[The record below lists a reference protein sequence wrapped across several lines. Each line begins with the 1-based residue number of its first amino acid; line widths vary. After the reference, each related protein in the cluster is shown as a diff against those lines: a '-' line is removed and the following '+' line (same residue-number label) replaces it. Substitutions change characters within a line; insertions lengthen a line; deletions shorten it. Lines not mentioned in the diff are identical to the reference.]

1 MATDTILLGVDGGGT
16 RCRAR
21 LCAPSGARLADAV
34 TGPANIRLGFK
45 TAMIAVMA
53 ATEECLDQA
62 GLSKRELN
70 RITACLALAGAS
82 EPTQLA
88 LARRHKYPF
97 AHTILVTDAQA
108 ACVGAH
114 RGGDGGVIVA
124 GTGSIGWGQLKGRQ
138 HRVGGWGLPI
148 SDEGSGAW
156 IGREALRRVL
166 WAHDGRVPWTGL
178 LDDLF
183 THFRRDPHAIVRWTT
198 RASPRDYGSF
208 APLVVSHAGKQDAV
222 AIELMRRAGG
232 HIDALAA
239 RLLSADVRPL
249 ALVGGLADAMAQWVS
264 SDTRKHL
271 IQPAGDALDGAVA
284 LARVAAES
292 EAPSAPFP
300 KFVRDLSRL

>member
-1 MATDTILLGVDGGGT
+1 MHGDTLLVGVDGGGT

-21 LCAPSGARLADAV
+21 LCASGERLADAV

-45 TAMIAVMA
+45 PAMVAVMSA
-53 ATEECLDQA
+53 IEQCLDQA
-62 GLSKRELN
+62 GLSKRDLS

-88 LARRHKYPF
+88 FARRHKYPF
-97 AHTILVTDAQA
+97 ERTILVTDAQA

-114 RGGDGGVIVA
+114 RGGDGGVIIV
-124 GTGSIGWGQLKGRQ
+124 GTGTIGWGELKGRQ

-156 IGREALRRVL
+156 IGCEALRQVL

-183 THFRRDPHAIVRWTT
+183 THFRRDPNAIVRWTM

-208 APLVVSHAGKQDAV
+208 APLVVNHARKQDAV
-222 AIELMRRAGG
+222 AIELMQRAAG

-249 ALVGGLADAMAQWVS
+249 ALVGGLADAMAPWVS
-264 SDTRKHL
+264 SETRRHL
-271 IQPAGDALDGAVA
+271 AQPAGDALDGAIA
-284 LARVAAES
+284 LARVAE
-292 EAPSAPFP
+292 ECQT
-300 KFVRDLSRL
+300 LSLQVSDADYGRG

>member
-1 MATDTILLGVDGGGT
+1 MSMPIDTVLLGIDGGGT

-21 LCAPSGARLADAV
+21 LCAASGARLADAV
-34 TGPANIRLGFK
+34 AGPANIRLGFK
-45 TAMIAVMA
+45 TAMIAVMS

-62 GLSKRELN
+62 GLPKRDLS

-88 LARRHKYPF
+88 LAKRHKYPF

-114 RGGDGGVIVA
+114 AGEDGGVIVV
-124 GTGSIGWGQLKGRQ
+124 GTGTIGWGELKGRQ

-156 IGREALRRVL
+156 IGCEALRLVL

-183 THFRRDPHAIVRWTT
+183 NHFRRDPHAIVRWTT

-208 APLVVSHAGKQDAV
+208 APLVVGHASKQDAA
-222 AIELMRRAGG
+222 AIELMQRAAG

-239 RLLSADVRPL
+239 RLLSAGVRPL
-249 ALVGGLADAMAQWVS
+249 ALVGGLADAMAPWVS
-264 SDTRKHL
+264 SDTRKQL
-271 IQPAGDALDGAVA
+271 IQPAGDALDGAIR
-284 LARVAAES
+284 LARMAAES
-292 EAPSAPFP
+292 QPP
-300 KFVRDLSRL
+300 DLQVTDADYDRG

>member
-1 MATDTILLGVDGGGT
+1 MNDDTLLVGVDGGGT

-21 LCAPSGARLADAV
+21 LCAASGARLADAV

-45 TAMIAVMA
+45 PAMIAVMSA
-53 ATEECLDQA
+53 VEQCLDQA
-62 GLSKRELN
+62 GLAKSNLD

-114 RGGDGGVIVA
+114 RGRDGGVIIV
-124 GTGSIGWGQLKGRQ
+124 GTGTIGWGELNGHQ

-156 IGREALRRVL
+156 IGCEALRQVL
-166 WAHDGRVPWTGL
+166 WAHDGRIPWTGL

-183 THFRRDPHAIVRWTT
+183 THFRRDPHAVVRWTT

-208 APLVVSHAGKQDAV
+208 APLVVSHASKQDAA
-222 AIELMRRAGG
+222 AIELMQRAAS

-239 RLLSADVRPL
+239 RLISADVRPL
-249 ALVGGLADAMAQWVS
+249 ALVGGLADAIAQWVS
-264 SDTRKHL
+264 SDTRRHL
-271 IQPAGDALDGAVA
+271 IQPAGDALDGAIA

-292 EAPSAPFP
+292 QT
-300 KFVRDLSRL
+300 LSLQVTGADYGGG

>member
-1 MATDTILLGVDGGGT
+1 
-16 RCRAR
+16 
-21 LCAPSGARLADAV
+21 
-34 TGPANIRLGFK
+34 
-45 TAMIAVMA
+45 
-53 ATEECLDQA
+53 
-62 GLSKRELN
+62 
-70 RITACLALAGAS
+70 
-82 EPTQLA
+82 
-88 LARRHKYPF
+88 RH
-97 AHTILVTDAQA
+97 
-108 ACVGAH
+108 
-114 RGGDGGVIVA
+114 
-124 GTGSIGWGQLKGRQ
+124 
-138 HRVGGWGLPI
+138 
-148 SDEGSGAW
+148 
-156 IGREALRRVL
+156 VL
-166 WAHDGRVPWTGL
+166 WAHDGRVPWTRL

-292 EAPSAPFP
+292 EAASAPFP
-300 KFVRDLSRL
+300 KFVRHLSTF